1 MHDPTFICLDM
12 KPTCDGRSD
21 KQQHLQLVCTRHSHA
36 MLPHITNKNSKLII
50 NDKINIID

>member
-36 MLPHITNKNSKLII
+36 MLLHITNKNSKLII